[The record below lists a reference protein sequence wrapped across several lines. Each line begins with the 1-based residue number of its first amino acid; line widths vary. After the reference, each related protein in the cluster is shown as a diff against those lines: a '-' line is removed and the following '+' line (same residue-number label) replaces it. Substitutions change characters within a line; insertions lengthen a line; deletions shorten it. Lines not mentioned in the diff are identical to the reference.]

1 MKARNVVGIVL
12 AFVGGAVL
20 LTELAFHWR
29 DPAGYPI
36 GTWPLVIGLAISFVG
51 AYLIDPKQAEDGGG
65 FLVNSAVSIIGV
77 VRGGRRA
84 TDPPVVMPPAVA
96 LPRATS
102 DAAPTR
108 SVVTEEHDG

>member
-36 GTWPLVIGLAISFVG
+36 GTWPLVIGLAIAFVG

-84 TDPPVVMPPAVA
+84 SDPPVVVPPTAA
-96 LPRATS
+96 LPRAAS
-102 DAAPTR
+102 DAAPTGP
-108 SVVTEEHDG
+108 VVTEEHDE